1 MGAGEGRVV
10 NLFRR
15 LVLANG
21 LVFTVGTLLLA
32 LLPLTVSAQVAER
45 EAIVLALVV
54 AWQALTIHSM
64 FSSHSASGAP
74 VLSVGWSWRPTGWE
88 ATYTD
93 GTKAVHLVW

>member
-1 MGAGEGRVV
+1 MTTATLPMTSSRVRQPARTGAAS
-10 NLFRR
+10 RR
-15 LVLANG
+15 PAWRP
-21 LVFTVGTLLLA
+21 LLA
-32 LLPLTVSAQVAER
+32 V
-45 EAIVLALVV
+45 IVLALVV